1 MRKICIAGVYLLVLP
16 FVYQSIR
23 AQSKDITLEDIWLK
37 AVFRSAVY
45 RVGESMNDG
54 IHYTLGLQTPLGLS
68 VVKNR
73 YSDGKTVDTLVSAAV
88 LARLNAG
95 PLNLNAYEFSA
106 DEKVV
111 LLAADQVPIY
121 RHSSQAVYYIY
132 QREAERLDRLS
143 DFPTQRLAFFNPK
156 KTMVAYVY
164 DNNLYIKNFQ
174 TGEEVRVTNDGRKN
188 EIINGAT
195 DWVYEEEFGF
205 DRGHY
210 WSPEGNFLAYYR
222 FDESRVPVFSMD
234 IYGNDLYPQQE
245 KFKYPKAGEANAE
258 VSIHIYGL
266 ESKKSVNV
274 KLPHRYEYIPRI
286 KWTPDDATLMV
297 YAMNRHQNTL
307 DLYLV
312 DARTGQ
318 AEKIFTETDKAYV
331 DINDNIRFISASSF
345 IWTSERDGYNHL
357 YLIENR
363 GRKITRITRG
373 NWDVTEFYGYDPS
386 SRTLYFQASAVHPG
400 RTEVYRI
407 GLNGRNM
414 IRLTPKDGTNTA
426 SFSKTFKYFIHTY
439 SASGVPPVI
448 VMRDQSG
455 KVVRTLED
463 NENARK
469 RMDGYSVSTPEF
481 FTFKTSEGVE
491 LYGWMIK
498 PKNFDPNKKYPVLL
512 HVYGGPGAQTVVDR
526 YDPANYF
533 WHQMLAQKGFIVVS
547 VDNRGTGHR
556 GAAFKKSTY
565 LQLGKLELIDQ
576 IETAKYLGDLPY
588 VDRERIGIWGWSF
601 GGYLSSLAI
610 TKGADYFKLAI
621 AVAPVTHWKFYDS
634 IYTERYLRTP
644 QENPSGYDDNSP
656 AQFAGKLRG
665 KYLLIHGTADDNV
678 HYQNAMY
685 MADRLVQANKDFDMM
700 IYPDKN
706 HGIYGGYTRLHL
718 YRKMTDFILNHL

>member
-1 MRKICIAGVYLLVLP
+1 MRFYKIGTTLLFS
-16 FVYQSIR
+16 FVISSFIS
-23 AQSKDITLEDIWLK
+23 AQKKDITLEDIWLRG
-37 AVFRSAVY
+37 AFRSAGY
-45 RVGESMNDG
+45 RAGESMNDG
-54 IHYTLGLQTPLGLS
+54 LHYSLMVQTPAGFS

-73 YSDGKTVDTLVSAAV
+73 YSDGKTIDTLISAAA
-88 LARLNAG
+88 LTKAFGNPFTFSG
-95 PLNLNAYEFSA
+95 YEFSA
-106 DEKVV
+106 DEKLV
-111 LLAADQVPIY
+111 LLTTDVEPIY

-132 QREAERLDRLS
+132 NPATNELQKLS
-143 DFPTQRLAFFNPK
+143 KTPSQRLAFFNPEK
-156 KTMVAYVY
+156 NIIAFVN

-174 TGEEVRVTNDGRKN
+174 TGEETQITTDGKKN

-210 WSPEGNFLAYYR
+210 WSAKGNFLAFYR
-222 FDESRVPVFSMD
+222 FDEREVPIFSMD
-234 IYGNDLYPQQE
+234 IFGSDLYPRQE
-245 KFKYPKAGEANAE
+245 QFKYPKAGEKNA
-258 VSIHIYGL
+258 VVTIKIYQL
-266 ESKKSVNV
+266 ATKKTIVV
-274 KLPHRYEYIPRI
+274 QLPEDYEYIPRI

-312 DARTGQ
+312 DAIIGK
-318 AEKIFTETDKAYV
+318 AEKIFTETDRAYV
-331 DINDNIRFISASSF
+331 DVNDNIQFLSANSF
-345 IWTSERDGYNHL
+345 IWTSERNGYNHL
-357 YLIENR
+357 YLVENR
-363 GRKITRITRG
+363 GKKITRITKG
-373 NWDVTEFYGYDPS
+373 KWDVTEFYGYDPS
-386 SRTLYFQASAVHPG
+386 TRTLFFQASALHPG
-400 RTEVYRI
+400 RTEVYSI
-407 GLNGRNM
+407 GLNGRNLR
-414 IRLTPKDGTNTA
+414 RLTPDDGTNTA
-426 SFSKTFKYFIHTY
+426 SFSKTFRYFIHTH
-439 SASGVPPVI
+439 SRAGKPPVI
-448 VMRDQSG
+448 AMRDNTG
-455 KVVRTLED
+455 KLVRTLET
-463 NENARK
+463 NESAQNRLEA
-469 RMDGYSVSTPEF
+469 YNLSTTEF

-491 LYGWMIK
+491 LHGWMIK
-498 PKNFDPNKKYPVLL
+498 PVDFDPNKKYPVLM

-526 YDPANYF
+526 YDPANHF

-556 GAAFKKSTY
+556 GAAFKKATY

-588 VDRERIGIWGWSF
+588 VDKERIGIWGWSF

-621 AVAPVTHWKFYDS
+621 AVAPVTHWKFYDT

-656 AQFAGKLRG
+656 AQFAGRLRG

-685 MADRLVQANKDFDMM
+685 MTERLVQANKDFDMM
-700 IYPDKN
+700 MYPDKN

>member
-1 MRKICIAGVYLLVLP
+1 MRIYRIGAMLLLI
-16 FVYQSIR
+16 FVISSSIS
-23 AQSKDITLEDIWLK
+23 AQKKEITLEDIWLRG
-37 AVFRSAVY
+37 AFRSAGY
-45 RVGESMNDG
+45 RAGESMNDG
-54 IHYTLGLQTPLGLS
+54 LHYSLMVQTPAGFS

-73 YSDGKTVDTLVSAAV
+73 YSDGKTVDTLVSAAS
-88 LARLNAG
+88 LTKAFG
-95 PLNLNAYEFSA
+95 KPFTFSGYEFSA
-106 DEKVV
+106 DEKLV
-111 LLAADQVPIY
+111 LLTTDAEPIY
-121 RHSSQAVYYIY
+121 RHSTQAVYYIY
-132 QREAERLDRLS
+132 NPSTNELQRLS
-143 DFPTQRLAFFNPK
+143 KTPSQRLAFFNPEK
-156 KTMVAYVY
+156 NIVAFVH

-174 TGEEVRVTNDGRKN
+174 TGEETQITTDGKKN

-210 WSPEGNFLAYYR
+210 WSAKGNYLAFYR
-222 FDESRVPVFSMD
+222 FDEREVPVFSMD
-234 IYGNDLYPQQE
+234 IFGNDLYPRQE
-245 KFKYPKAGEANAE
+245 QFKYPKAGEKNAL
-258 VSIHIYGL
+258 VSIKIYQL
-266 ESKKSVNV
+266 STNKTIEVQLPES
-274 KLPHRYEYIPRI
+274 YEYIPRI

-312 DARTGQ
+312 DANSGK
-318 AEKIFTETDKAYV
+318 AEKIFTETDRAYV
-331 DINDNIRFISASSF
+331 DVNDNIRFLSANSF

-357 YLIENR
+357 YLVENR
-363 GRKITRITRG
+363 GKKISRITRG

-386 SRTLYFQASAVHPG
+386 TRTLYFQASALHPG
-400 RTEVYRI
+400 RTEVYSI

-414 IRLTPKDGTNTA
+414 RRLTSDDGTNIA
-426 SFSKTFKYFIHTY
+426 SFSKTFRYFIHTH
-439 SASGVPPVI
+439 SRSGKPPVI
-448 VMRDQSG
+448 AMRDNTG
-455 KVVRTLED
+455 KLIRMLES
-463 NENARK
+463 NETAQNRLES
-469 RMDGYSVSTPEF
+469 YNLSPTEF
-481 FTFKTSEGVE
+481 FAFKTSEGVE
-491 LYGWMIK
+491 LHGWMIK
-498 PKNFDPNKKYPVLL
+498 PADFDPNKKYPVLM

-526 YDPANYF
+526 YDPANHF

-556 GAAFKKSTY
+556 GAAFKKATY

-576 IETAKYLGDLPY
+576 IETAKYLSSLPY
-588 VDRERIGIWGWSF
+588 IDKERIGIWGWSF

-621 AVAPVTHWKFYDS
+621 AVAPVTHWKFYDT

-656 AQFAGKLRG
+656 AQFASRLRG

-685 MADRLVQANKDFDMM
+685 MAERLVQANKDFDMM
-700 IYPDKN
+700 MYPDKN